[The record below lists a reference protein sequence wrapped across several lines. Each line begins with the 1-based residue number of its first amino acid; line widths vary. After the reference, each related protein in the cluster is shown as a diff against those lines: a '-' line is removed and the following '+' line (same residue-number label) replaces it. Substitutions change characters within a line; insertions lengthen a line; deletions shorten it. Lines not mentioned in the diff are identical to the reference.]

1 MPRKRTEMNAITYSK
16 IDPEISDDKIPA
28 KNIVREPNKAL
39 SNLTRLNKALIEND
53 RFMLTSV
60 FNPKY
65 LPFF

>member
-1 MPRKRTEMNAITYSK
+1 
-16 IDPEISDDKIPA
+16 
-28 KNIVREPNKAL
+28 L

-53 RFMLTSV
+53 RFMLTSL